1 MLAMIERCQNTKQC
15 TTQPQSSHS
24 SPAEPQPPPE
34 LNNGAIE
41 VTQVCA
47 VCGDHGIH
55 LDVCL
60 TYRPITWQIHFAGGL
75 ILWPKCQALWTCAS
89 TQLIL
94 IFKNGKFYM
103 FTACK
108 VYFFLPKIWLS

>member
-1 MLAMIERCQNTKQC
+1 MLAMID
-15 TTQPQSSHS
+15 PQSNALHSHRA
-24 SPAEPQPPPE
+24 PAEPQPPPE

-60 TYRPITWQIHFAGGL
+60 TYRPIT
-75 ILWPKCQALWTCAS
+75 
-89 TQLIL
+89 
-94 IFKNGKFYM
+94 
-103 FTACK
+103 
-108 VYFFLPKIWLS
+108 